1 MNIQDEHKQL
11 HQNILSCKILP
22 INANK
27 YNSCTKYTVSAT
39 TITIYHC
46 LFATSLAAI
55 KISM

>member
-1 MNIQDEHKQL
+1 MNIQDEHKL
-11 HQNILSCKILP
+11 HCNILSCKILP

-27 YNSCTKYTVSAT
+27 YNSCTKQTVSAT

-46 LFATSLAAI
+46 LFATSLATI